1 MIKMATLGLCWSISV
16 CMTQLAFKLE
26 EHGFFSDN
34 PLLLGH
40 HLVFHQTWI
49 LKRKVF
55 FLGS

>member
-55 FLGS
+55 LGS